1 MDVDQGHGVSEL
13 FKAQCK
19 LYKHIYY
26 FIESMSLKCAVQLGI
41 PDIIHKNN
49 QPITLPQLVSALDI
63 PVSKA
68 NFLQRLMRILVHSGV
83 FDTTKMHGNQEEEEE
98 GYVLTSSS
106 RLLLK
111 DSPTYLSPAVIAMLD
126 PVLMS
131 PWFSLGEWIQGKER
145 TPFEAYHGMS
155 FWEYGKRNIKFI
167 NNLNESMASD
177 SQLVSLV
184 VKEHMEIFESVDSLV
199 DVGGGTGTL
208 ARSIADAY
216 PHMKC
221 TVLDLPHVVANLPES
236 ENLKFVGGD
245 MFKPIPSADAII
257 IKSVLL
263 NWSDEDCI
271 KILKRCR
278 AAIPS
283 QDEGGKLVLVEM
295 VINDKKDEHELTK
308 TRLFVDMEMML
319 ICNGRGRNEEEWK
332 KLFLEAGFS
341 HYKITA
347 TSGLN
352 SIIMVYP

>member
-1 MDVDQGHGVSEL
+1 MDADQGHGVSEL
-13 FKAQCK
+13 FKAQSH

-49 QPITLPQLVSALDI
+49 QPTTLPQLVSALNI

-83 FDTTKMHGNQEEEEE
+83 FDITKICEDQEGGG

-111 DSPTYLSPAVIAMLD
+111 DSPANLSPAVLAVLD
-126 PVLMS
+126 PVLLS
-131 PWFSLGEWIQGKER
+131 PWFSLGQWIQGEEL
-145 TPFEAYHGMS
+145 TPFEAYHGTS
-155 FWEYGKRNIKFI
+155 FWEYGKRNIKF
-167 NNLNESMASD
+167 NSNLNEAMASD
-177 SQLVSLV
+177 SQVASL
-184 VKEHMEIFESVDSLV
+184 
-199 DVGGGTGTL
+199 
-208 ARSIADAY
+208 
-216 PHMKC
+216 
-221 TVLDLPHVVANLPES
+221 
-236 ENLKFVGGD
+236 
-245 MFKPIPSADAII
+245 
-257 IKSVLL
+257 SVLL
-263 NWSDEDCI
+263 HWSDEDCI

-278 AAIPS
+278 EAIPS
-283 QDEGGKLVLVEM
+283 TDDGGKLVLVEM
-295 VINDKKDEHELTK
+295 VINDRKDEHELTK

-319 ICNGRGRNEEEWK
+319 ICNGRGRDEKEWK

-352 SIIMVYP
+352 YIIEVYP

>member
-1 MDVDQGHGVSEL
+1 MDADQGHGVSEL
-13 FKAQCK
+13 FKAQSH

-49 QPITLPQLVSALDI
+49 QPTTLPQLVSALNI

-83 FDTTKMHGNQEEEEE
+83 FDITKICEDQEGGGG

-111 DSPTYLSPAVIAMLD
+111 DSPANLSPAVLAVLD
-126 PVLMS
+126 PVLLS
-131 PWFSLGEWIQGKER
+131 PWFSLGQWIQGEER
-145 TPFEAYHGMS
+145 TPFEAYHGTS
-155 FWEYGKRNIKFI
+155 FWEYGKRNVKFN
-167 NNLNESMASD
+167 NNLNEAMASD
-177 SQLVSLV
+177 SQVASLV
-184 VKEHMEIFESVDSLV
+184 VKEHKEIFESVDSLV
-199 DVGGGTGTL
+199 DVGGGTGNL
-208 ARSIADAY
+208 ARSIAEAY
-216 PHMKC
+216 PHMRC
-221 TVLDLPHVVANLPES
+221 TVVDLPQVVANLPES
-236 ENLKFVGGD
+236 KNLKFVGGD
-245 MFKPIPSADAII
+245 MFKSIPSADAII
-257 IKSVLL
+257 MKSVLL

-278 AAIPS
+278 EAIPS
-283 QDEGGKLVLVEM
+283 TDDGGKLVLVEM
-295 VINDKKDEHELTK
+295 VINDRKDEHELTK

-319 ICNGRGRNEEEWK
+319 ICNGRGRSEKEWK

-352 SIIMVYP
+352 DIIEVYP

>member
-26 FIESMSLKCAVQLGI
+26 FIESMSLKCALQLGI

-83 FDTTKMHGNQEEEEE
+83 FDTTKMHENQEEEEE

-111 DSPTYLSPAVIAMLD
+111 DSPTNLSPAVIAILD

-145 TPFEAYHGMS
+145 TPFEACHGMS
-155 FWEYGKRNIKFI
+155 FREYGKRNIKFI
-167 NNLNESMASD
+167 NNLNEAMASD

-221 TVLDLPHVVANLPES
+221 TVLDLPQVVANLPES

-245 MFKPIPSADAII
+245 MFKSIPSADAII
-257 IKSVLL
+257 IKV
-263 NWSDEDCI
+263 
-271 KILKRCR
+271 CR
-278 AAIPS
+278 PVFLCS
-283 QDEGGKLVLVEM
+283 
-295 VINDKKDEHELTK
+295 
-308 TRLFVDMEMML
+308 LFD
-319 ICNGRGRNEEEWK
+319 
-332 KLFLEAGFS
+332 S
-341 HYKITA
+341 
-347 TSGLN
+347 
-352 SIIMVYP
+352 

>member
-13 FKAQCK
+13 FKAQCH

-41 PDIIHKNN
+41 PDVIHKKN
-49 QPITLPQLVSALDI
+49 QPTTLPQLVSALNI

-68 NFLQRLMRILVHSGV
+68 NFLQRLMRILAHSGV
-83 FDTTKMHGNQEEEEE
+83 FDITKICEDQGGE

-111 DSPTYLSPAVIAMLD
+111 DSPANLSPAVLAVLD
-126 PVLMS
+126 PVLLN

-145 TPFEAYHGMS
+145 TPFETYHGTS
-155 FWEYGKRNIKFI
+155 FWEYGKRNIKFN
-167 NNLNESMASD
+167 NNLNEAMASD
-177 SQLVSLV
+177 SQVASLV
-184 VKEHMEIFESVDSLV
+184 VKEHKEIFESVDSLV
-199 DVGGGTGTL
+199 DVGGTGAL

-221 TVLDLPHVVANLPES
+221 TVLDLPQAVANLPES

-245 MFKPIPSADAII
+245 MFKSIPFADAII
-257 IKSVLL
+257 MKSVLL

-278 AAIPS
+278 EAIPS
-283 QDEGGKLVLVEM
+283 ADDGGKLVLVEM

-319 ICNGRGRNEEEWK
+319 ICNGRGRDEKEWK

-352 SIIMVYP
+352 YIIEVYP